1 MTSPVAPQVS
11 ANTARADA
19 PLRRGWTTGAC
30 AAAAARAGYA
40 ALLTGTMPASA
51 PLLLTRNLRTHFE
64 ISVSA
69 IEADG
74 RAMVAVVKDAGDDPD
89 VTHGAT
95 IEVRVGIMPPGSG
108 LTFIA
113 GDGVGTVTA
122 PGLPLAVGE
131 PAINPGPRQIIQD
144 NLSAIAD
151 GAPLDIS
158 VEIAIPGGQALAE
171 KTMNG
176 RLGIVG
182 GLSVLGTNGV
192 VTPYSCAAWIHAIHR
207 GADVACALG
216 HTHLGA
222 GTGARSEAGV
232 MAATGLPEQAM
243 LDMGDFASATLKYV
257 RSKNVERFSLG
268 GGFAKFVKL
277 AQGARDLHSARSQVD
292 VVDLAA
298 RLDRLGATNE
308 VVIEATN
315 APSAGA
321 VLALSQAAKIPLP
334 DDIAIDAARAA
345 RELLGDGPAL
355 EIMLFDR
362 AGQLLARHEG

>member
-1 MTSPVAPQVS
+1 MTTPVAPQVS
-11 ANTARADA
+11 ANTKSADA

-51 PLLLTRNLRTHFE
+51 PLLLPRDLRTDFE
-64 ISVSA
+64 ISASA

-74 RAMVAVVKDAGDDPD
+74 RAMVSIVKDAGDDPD

-95 IEVRVGIMPPGSG
+95 VEVRVSIMPPGSG
-108 LTFIA
+108 LTFLA

-158 VEIAIPGGQALAE
+158 VEITIPGGQTLAE

-232 MAATGLPEQAM
+232 MITTGLQEQAM
-243 LDMGDFASATLKYV
+243 LDMGDFASATLKYLRGKKIV
-257 RSKNVERFSLG
+257 RFSLG

-292 VVDLAA
+292 MSDLAT
-298 RLDRLGATNE
+298 RLERLGASADT
-308 VVIEATN
+308 VSEASK
-315 APSAGA
+315 APSASA
-321 VLALSQAAKIPLP
+321 VLALSEAAGIPLP
-334 DDIAIDAARAA
+334 GDIAKDAARAA
-345 RELLGDGPAL
+345 RLLLGDGPAL

-362 AGQLLARHEG
+362 AGRLLARHNG

>member
-1 MTSPVAPQVS
+1 MTAPVAPLTS
-11 ANTARADA
+11 AKTAPADT

-40 ALLTGTMPASA
+40 ALLTGKMPTSA
-51 PLLLTRNLRTHFE
+51 PLLLPRNLRTDFE
-64 ISVSA
+64 IARSK

-74 RAMVAVVKDAGDDPD
+74 RAMVAIVKDAGDDPD

-95 IEVRVGIMPPGSG
+95 VEARVALLPPGSG
-108 LTFIA
+108 LTFLA

-144 NLSAIAD
+144 NLAAIAD
-151 GAPLDIS
+151 GAPLDLS
-158 VEIAIPGGQALAE
+158 VEIAIPGGQVLAE

-216 HTHLGA
+216 HSHLGA

-232 MAATGLPEQAM
+232 MTATGLPEQAM

-257 RSKNVERFSLG
+257 RGKKIARFSLG

-292 VVDLAA
+292 IADLAA
-298 RLDRLGATNE
+298 RLERLGAPADT
-308 VVIEATN
+308 VSEAAK

-321 VLALSQAAKIPLP
+321 VLALSEAASIPLP
-334 DDIAIDAARAA
+334 DDVAKDAARAA
-345 RELLGDGPAL
+345 RLLLGDGPAL

-362 AGQLLARHEG
+362 AGRLLARHEG

>member
-1 MTSPVAPQVS
+1 MSAPVAPPFG
-11 ANTARADA
+11 ANTAPASA

-30 AAAAARAGYA
+30 AAAAARAAYA
-40 ALLTGTMPASA
+40 ALLTGKTPTSA
-51 PLLLTRNLRTHFE
+51 PLLLPRNLRTDFD
-64 ISVSA
+64 ISASA

-74 RAMVAVVKDAGDDPD
+74 RAMVAIVKDAGDDPD

-95 IEVRVGIMPPGSG
+95 VEARVTLLPPGSG
-108 LTFIA
+108 LTFLA

-144 NLSAIAD
+144 NLAAIAD
-151 GAPLDIS
+151 GAPLDLS
-158 VEIAIPGGQALAE
+158 VEISIPGGQALAE

-176 RLGIVG
+176 RLGIKG

-257 RSKNVERFSLG
+257 RSKKIARFSLG

-292 VVDLAA
+292 IGDLTA
-298 RLDRLGATNE
+298 RLERLGAPAET
-308 VVIEATN
+308 VKEAAM

-321 VLALSQAAKIPLP
+321 ILALSEATKIPLP
-334 DDIAIDAARAA
+334 DDIAVDAANAA
-345 RELLGDGPAL
+345 RLLLGDGPTL

-362 AGQLLARHEG
+362 AGRLLARHDG

>member
-1 MTSPVAPQVS
+1 
-11 ANTARADA
+11 
-19 PLRRGWTTGAC
+19 LRRGWTTGAC
-30 AAAAARAGYA
+30 AAAAARAAYA
-40 ALLTGTMPASA
+40 ALLTGKMPDTA
-51 PLLLTRNLRTHFE
+51 PLLLPRGLRNDFE
-64 ISVSA
+64 IARSG
-69 IEADG
+69 IQADG
-74 RAMVAVVKDAGDDPD
+74 RAMVAIVKDAGDDPD

-95 IEVRVGIMPPGSG
+95 VEAHVGLLPPGSG
-108 LTFIA
+108 LNFLA

-122 PGLPLAVGE
+122 PGLPLAIGE

-144 NLSAIAD
+144 NLAAIAD
-151 GAPLDIS
+151 GAPLDLS
-158 VEIAIPGGQALAE
+158 VEISIPGGQALAE

-176 RLGIVG
+176 RLGILG

-232 MAATGLPEQAM
+232 MAATGLAEQAM

-257 RSKNVERFSLG
+257 RSKKVARFSLG

-292 VVDLAA
+292 ITDLTK
-298 RLDRLGATNE
+298 RMERLGASAETVLAVSE
-308 VVIEATN
+308 

-321 VLALSQAAKIPLP
+321 VLALAEAADIPIA
-334 DDIAIDAARAA
+334 DDIAHDAATAARA
-345 RELLGDGPAL
+345 LLGAGPAL

-362 AGQLLARHEG
+362 AGRLLARHEG

>member
-1 MTSPVAPQVS
+1 MNAPVAPHEQS
-11 ANTARADA
+11 APA
-19 PLRRGWTTGAC
+19 PLRSGWTTGAC
-30 AAAAARAGYA
+30 AAAAARAGFTMLLTGRMPERA
-40 ALLTGTMPASA
+40 ALLLPRG
-51 PLLLTRNLRTHFE
+51 LRTDFG
-64 ISVSA
+64 IIRSG
-69 IEADG
+69 IESDG
-74 RAMVAVVKDAGDDPD
+74 RAMVAIIKDAGDDPD
-89 VTHGAT
+89 VTHGAVV
-95 IEVRVGIMPPGSG
+95 EVRVGLLPPGSG
-108 LTFIA
+108 LRFVA

-144 NLSAIAD
+144 NLAAIAD
-151 GAPLDIS
+151 GAPLDLA
-158 VEIAIPGGQALAE
+158 VEIAIPGGQTLAE

-222 GTGARSEAGV
+222 ATGARSETGV
-232 MAATGLPEQAM
+232 MTASGLPEQAM
-243 LDMGDFASATLKYV
+243 LDMGDFAAATLKYV
-257 RSKNVERFSLG
+257 RAKKVERFSLG

-292 VVDLAA
+292 VADLAA
-298 RLDRLGATNE
+298 RLQRLGASE
-308 VVIEATN
+308 DIVASAAK

-321 VLALSQAAKIPLP
+321 VLALSGQFGSLLAE
-334 DDIAIDAARAA
+334 DIAADAAIAA
-345 RELLGDGPAL
+345 RTLLRDGPTL
-355 EIMLFDR
+355 EVMLFDR
-362 AGQLLARHEG
+362 AGRLLARVNG

>member
-1 MTSPVAPQVS
+1 
-11 ANTARADA
+11 
-19 PLRRGWTTGAC
+19 
-30 AAAAARAGYA
+30 
-40 ALLTGTMPASA
+40 
-51 PLLLTRNLRTHFE
+51 
-64 ISVSA
+64 
-69 IEADG
+69 
-74 RAMVAVVKDAGDDPD
+74 
-89 VTHGAT
+89 
-95 IEVRVGIMPPGSG
+95 MPPGSG
-108 LTFIA
+108 LTFLA

-144 NLSAIAD
+144 NLVRYRRRRAARSFRGDRDSRRA
-151 GAPLDIS
+151 GM
-158 VEIAIPGGQALAE
+158 LAE

-257 RSKNVERFSLG
+257 RGKNV
-268 GGFAKFVKL
+268 
-277 AQGARDLHSARSQVD
+277 
-292 VVDLAA
+292 AA
-298 RLDRLGATNE
+298 VQPWWWISPN
-308 VVIEATN
+308 
-315 APSAGA
+315 S
-321 VLALSQAAKIPLP
+321 
-334 DDIAIDAARAA
+334 
-345 RELLGDGPAL
+345 
-355 EIMLFDR
+355 
-362 AGQLLARHEG
+362 